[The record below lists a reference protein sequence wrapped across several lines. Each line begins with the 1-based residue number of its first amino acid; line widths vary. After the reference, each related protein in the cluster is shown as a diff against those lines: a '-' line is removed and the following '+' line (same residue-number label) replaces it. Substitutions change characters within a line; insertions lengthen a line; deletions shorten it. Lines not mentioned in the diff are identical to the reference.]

1 MIGDTRRET
10 TMGAR
15 RIRRQQRQ
23 TDMAKSRQV
32 NGMLKTK
39 ERVRRDA
46 RMLGYVQKGK
56 LPYLPGVMS
65 WLSTKLNKPSKQ
77 ITDADVNQLVKA
89 SKA

>member
-1 MIGDTRRET
+1 
-10 TMGAR
+10 MGAR

-23 TDMAKSRQV
+23 MDMAKSRTV

-39 ERVRRDA
+39 ERDRRDQ

-56 LPYLPGVMS
+56 LPYLPSVMS
-65 WLSTKLNKPSKQ
+65 WLSSKLNKPSKQ
-77 ITDADVNQLVKA
+77 ITQDEVTQLVKS

>member
-1 MIGDTRRET
+1 MIGGDW

-39 ERVRRDA
+39 ERARRDE

-77 ITDADVNQLVKA
+77 ITQADVSQLVNA

>member
-1 MIGDTRRET
+1 
-10 TMGAR
+10 MGAR

-23 TDMAKSRQV
+23 MDMAKSRTV

-39 ERVRRDA
+39 ERDRRDQ

-56 LPYLPGVMS
+56 LPYLPSIMS
-65 WLSTKLNKPSKQ
+65 WLSSKLNKPSKQ
-77 ITDADVNQLVKA
+77 ITQDEVTQLVKS

>member
-1 MIGDTRRET
+1 
-10 TMGAR
+10 MGAR

-23 TDMAKSRQV
+23 ADMAESRQV

-39 ERVRRDA
+39 ERARRDA
-46 RMLGYVQKGK
+46 RMLDVVRKGK

-77 ITDADVNQLVKA
+77 ITEAEVKKLVKDSTA
-89 SKA
+89 